1 MTRTY
6 MSAAVDNIE
15 KVYNKHGEAI
25 RYLFFGGLNVIVTW
39 VSYAV
44 LVMCGVDPAISNAAS
59 WIIGVLFAFV
69 VNKLYVFGSKSLTL
83 RVVTREFFSFMGAR
97 VFTGIIAIVG
107 FPILV
112 GLGLNQPFMG
122 VPDFIAKITVS
133 CIEIA
138 LNYVLSKYFIFRKNA
153 QIDEL
158 EKKRSM

>member
-1 MTRTY
+1 
-6 MSAAVDNIE
+6 
-15 KVYNKHGEAI
+15 
-25 RYLFFGGLNVIVTW
+25 
-39 VSYAV
+39 
-44 LVMCGVDPAISNAAS
+44 
-59 WIIGVLFAFV
+59 
-69 VNKLYVFGSKSLTL
+69 
-83 RVVTREFFSFMGAR
+83 TREFFSFMGAR